1 MSQLS
6 GGQRQRIAI
15 AEALVSRPQLLILDE
30 PLTALDLRNQRD
42 IVTLLARIRAELGV
56 TILVVA
62 HDLNPLLGIL
72 DGAIYL
78 LDGHAHFDSMDEVVN
93 ADLLS
98 HLYGTSDSGRPHSAG
113 RPLHAERLMH
123 TSIMSLGAL
132 GYQDNWWQILTSVFM
147 RNALLGGTLVAL
159 AAGLIG
165 YFIVVRNSA
174 FAAHA
179 LAHIGF
185 PGATGAVLLGLPVT
199 VGLATFCIGGAL
211 IIGALGKR
219 ADEREVATG
228 TVLAAATGLGL
239 FFSSLAT
246 KSSSTVTNVLFGNLL
261 AVTHEQLITF
271 TVAVAVLALVV
282 GFVYRP
288 LLFASVN
295 PEVAGAKGVPVR
307 LLSVVFM
314 ALLGLAVTMA
324 VQAVGTLLLFALVV
338 TPAATAI
345 MLTARPGLAMAVS
358 TVLAIVSVWLGL
370 AVVGDVQR
378 ATQLR
383 DRQHRVRDLAGGLG
397 GCATYR
403 QSISKIPTTSH
414 GALIADPGRP
424 IG

>member
-1 MSQLS
+1 
-6 GGQRQRIAI
+6 
-15 AEALVSRPQLLILDE
+15 
-30 PLTALDLRNQRD
+30 
-42 IVTLLARIRAELGV
+42 
-56 TILVVA
+56 
-62 HDLNPLLGIL
+62 
-72 DGAIYL
+72 
-78 LDGHAHFDSMDEVVN
+78 
-93 ADLLS
+93 
-98 HLYGTSDSGRPHSAG
+98 
-113 RPLHAERLMH
+113 MH
-123 TSIMSLGAL
+123 TSIIAL
-132 GYQDNWWQILTSVFM
+132 GYQDNWWEILTSAFM

-165 YFIVVRNSA
+165 FFIVVRNSA

-370 AVVGDVQR
+370 ALSAMFNVPPSFVIVSIVCVIWLVVWAVAQR
-378 ATQLR
+378 TGVDQ
-383 DRQHRVRDLAGGLG
+383 
-397 GCATYR
+397 
-403 QSISKIPTTSH
+403 KIPTTSH
-414 GALIADPGRP
+414 GALIAEPGRP